1 MSASSPWLCD
11 VNLEQKAR
19 QMGDKYVVVR
29 SVLPQIRLEF
39 VDLAA
44 QFLMCL
50 PEAQAEGDC
59 TVTVVRSH

>member
-1 MSASSPWLCD
+1 MMR
-11 VNLEQKAR
+11 R
-19 QMGDKYVVVR
+19 QRGAERQAMGCEYVVVR